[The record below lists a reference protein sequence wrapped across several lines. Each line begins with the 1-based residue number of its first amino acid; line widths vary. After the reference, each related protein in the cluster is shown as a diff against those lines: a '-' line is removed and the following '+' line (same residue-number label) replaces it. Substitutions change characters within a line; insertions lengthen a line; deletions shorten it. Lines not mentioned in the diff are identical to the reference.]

1 MYCSTFVCVQASKCA
16 STCKYISLD
25 LFSLLSRTAVV
36 EFASPKLQVSA
47 VRGQDITLPTELV
60 FTGSG
65 NCSVRPIVGSVRLV
79 FNEVT
84 RVLCNYNMDC
94 STKTEALYNF
104 ATFGDITIPSSAAE
118 EGVYML
124 GVEVSCIGQS
134 LPQRDYNVTF
144 TSPSTSCKSASQTK
158 IVNAHACMYCRYFQ
172 IAF

>member
-1 MYCSTFVCVQASKCA
+1 MQASKCA
-16 STCKYISLD
+16 STCTYISLD
-25 LFSLLSRTAVV
+25 LFSLLSHTAVV

-47 VRGQDITLPTELV
+47 VQGQDITLPTELA

-79 FNEVT
+79 FKGIT
-84 RVLCNYNMDC
+84 RVLCIYNMDC
-94 STKTEALYNF
+94 SIEEDKAMYNF

-144 TSPSTSCKSASQTK
+144 TSPSKSASQTK